1 MEDNLMKRIDT
12 CGMSCPQPV
21 LMTKKSLEENP
32 EGLDVIVDNNTAKGN
47 VERFL
52 KNAGYTV
59 SIKEEEDI
67 FIIEAK
73 K

>member
-1 MEDNLMKRIDT
+1 MKTIDT

-21 LMTKKSLEENP
+21 LMTKKALEE
-32 EGLDVIVDNNTAKGN
+32 ERDGAEVIVDNNTAKEN
-47 VERFL
+47 VLRFM

-59 SIKEEEDI
+59 AIEEKEGT
-67 FIIEAK
+67 FVLKAK